1 MKYDEV
7 LKTLVASTPQEYLED
22 FVASTNAILGTN
34 YDSTT
39 IKGTNLWLLFQIN
52 LVLLQ
57 NQDLKIT
64 AFLSEMTKQFEAIQ
78 TEINL
83 SSIGM
88 FLGIKQVLEA
98 FPFVKEVG
106 LKPPSVLD
114 ERGIFGLAVS
124 YIPPV
129 SISSITENQLIANAL
144 CLYAGAGIYTLKNEF
159 TTDFIGIIESI
170 GQPFTHSWR
179 EVVPKTIFLKYN
191 YHLEAGQI
199 QPPLEELKSNLKKI
213 IDEELLLGEEF
224 KPQKIANHPYF
235 RFYDRKRLY
244 FSLDSGANWS
254 DQNEPTNYYEKW
266 TFADDDIV
274 FVNSTETLESKKEK
288 KNVK

>member
-64 AFLSEMTKQFEAIQ
+64 AFLSEMTKQFEAMQ

-106 LKPPSVLD
+106 LKPPTILD
-114 ERGIFGLAVS
+114 DRGIFGLAIYYV
-124 YIPPV
+124 PPV

-144 CLYAGAGIYTLKNEF
+144 CIYAGAGIYTLKNEF

-179 EVVPKTIFLKYN
+179 AVVPKTIFLKYN

-199 QPPLEELKSNLKKI
+199 QPPLQELKDNLKKI

-235 RFYDRKRLY
+235 RFYDRKRLF
-244 FSLDSGANWS
+244 FSYTGNGSDWN

-266 TFADDDIV
+266 VFDDDNIV
-274 FVNSTETLESKKEK
+274 FDNSTETKKEK

>member
-22 FVASTNAILGTN
+22 FVSMVNAVLGTN
-34 YDSTT
+34 YDSIT
-39 IKGTNLWLLFQIN
+39 IKGTNFWLLFQIN
-52 LVLLQ
+52 LGILQ

-64 AFLSEMTKQFEAIQ
+64 AFLSEMTKQFEAMQ

-106 LKPPSVLD
+106 LKPPTGID
-114 ERGIFGLAVS
+114 DRGIFGLAIS
-124 YIPPV
+124 YVPPIDIFSV
-129 SISSITENQLIANAL
+129 PENQLIANAL

-159 TTDFIGIIESI
+159 TTDFEGIIDSI

-179 EVVPKTIFLKYN
+179 EVVEKPIFLKYN

-199 QPPLEELKSNLKKI
+199 QPPLEELKASLKKI
-213 IDEELLLGEEF
+213 IEEELLLGEEF

-235 RFYDRKRLY
+235 RFYDRKRLF
-244 FSLDSGANWS
+244 FSYTGNGSDWN

-266 TFADDDIV
+266 TFLDDDIV
-274 FVNSTETLESKKEK
+274 FDNSTETFKEN